1 VALVSSLL
9 RSKPME
15 RLGCLSGGALDVRR
29 HAFFVGALDWAQL
42 YAMQLEAPYV
52 PQIRSETDTSKFDPL
67 DLKVDFFAGSPYQ
80 ADDASQWDIDF

>member
-1 VALVSSLL
+1 MGVQVGHINSLEQRL
-9 RSKPME
+9 FIYE
-15 RLGCLSGGALDVRR
+15 R
-29 HAFFVGALDWAQL
+29 
-42 YAMQLEAPYV
+42 MEAPYV